1 MYDQRKRVPQP
12 ELNMSLE
19 FTEHKNIVLRKNP
32 DFSEAWLHDRI
43 CENTSMLKLGDLS
56 VVERER
62 TQYTGGRLDI
72 LLSDGDSTRYEVEV
86 MLGATDPSHIIRV
99 IEYWDVERRRYP
111 AYEHIAV
118 LIAEEVTSRFLNVMS
133 LLAGSIPLIAI
144 QLNAIQVGDKL
155 ALDFV
160 KVLDQRALR
169 EDDTVDA
176 TEGDE
181 VGRPA
186 WEKKVGENGVALC
199 DELVSLLQPHTDCEL
214 GLRFQK
220 RHVPVVPVGTTRD
233 VAFVVWPRRTFMR
246 IQVRAENLVALQ
258 DQLNKVGIDANMVWG
273 GTRLRFNITAEDIA
287 TQSETII
294 DVLTDVIRQKGY

>member
-1 MYDQRKRVPQP
+1 
-12 ELNMSLE
+12 MSLE
-19 FTEHKNIVLRKNP
+19 YTEHKNIVLRKHP

-169 EDDTVDA
+169 EDDTVDT

-258 DQLNKVGIDANMVWG
+258 DQLNKVGIDTNMVWG
-273 GTRLRFNITAEDIA
+273 GTRLRFNITADDIA

-294 DVLTDVIRQKGY
+294 YVLTDVIRQKGY

>member
-1 MYDQRKRVPQP
+1 
-12 ELNMSLE
+12 MSLN
-19 FTEHKNIVLRKNP
+19 FTEHKNIVLRKHP

-43 CENTSMLKLGDLS
+43 CENTSILKLGDLS
-56 VVERER
+56 IVERER

-99 IEYWDVERRRYP
+99 IEYWDVERRRFP
-111 AYEHIAV
+111 AYEHVAV

-169 EDDTVDA
+169 EDDTVEA
-176 TEGDE
+176 TGGDD

-186 WEKKVGENGVALC
+186 WEKKVGEKGIALC
-199 DELVSLLQPHTDCEL
+199 DQLISLLQPHTNSEL

-220 RHVPVVPVGTTRD
+220 RHVPVVPVGKTRD
-233 VAFVVWPRRTFMR
+233 VAFVLFPRKTFMR
-246 IQVRAENLVALQ
+246 VQVRSENIAGLQ
-258 DQLNKVGIDANMVWG
+258 EQLNDAGIDTNMVFG
-273 GTRLRFNITAEDIA
+273 GTRLRFNITADDMA
-287 TQSETII
+287 NQSEAII
-294 DVLTDVIRQKGY
+294 DVLSDVIKQKGY

>member
-1 MYDQRKRVPQP
+1 MWAKKCKRWCVAAPCGAGNTLF
-12 ELNMSLE
+12 EVGISYA
-19 FTEHKNIVLRKNP
+19 TE
-32 DFSEAWLHDRI
+32 
-43 CENTSMLKLGDLS
+43 
-56 VVERER
+56 
-62 TQYTGGRLDI
+62 
-72 LLSDGDSTRYEVEV
+72 
-86 MLGATDPSHIIRV
+86 V
-99 IEYWDVERRRYP
+99 IENARDMAVDEGKQGV
-111 AYEHIAV
+111 AV

-133 LLAGSIPLIAI
+133 LLAGSIPPIAI

-169 EDDTVDA
+169 EDDTVDT

-258 DQLNKVGIDANMVWG
+258 DQLKEVGIDTNMVFG
-273 GTRLRFNITAEDIA
+273 GTRLRFNLSAADLTN
-287 TQSETII
+287 QSEAII
-294 DVLTDVIRQKGY
+294 DVLSTVIRQKGL

>member
-1 MYDQRKRVPQP
+1 
-12 ELNMSLE
+12 MSLE
-19 FTEHKNIVLRKNP
+19 YTEHKNIVLRKHP

-43 CENTSMLKLGDLS
+43 CENTSILKLGDLS
-56 VVERER
+56 IVERER

-111 AYEHIAV
+111 AYEHVAV
-118 LIAEEVTSRFLNVMS
+118 LIAEEVTSRFLNMMS

-160 KVLDQRALR
+160 KVLDQRALQ

-176 TEGDE
+176 AEGDE

-186 WEKKVGENGVALC
+186 WERTVWRYATSWYPCCSRKP
-199 DELVSLLQPHTDCEL
+199 SLNWD
-214 GLRFQK
+214 
-220 RHVPVVPVGTTRD
+220 
-233 VAFVVWPRRTFMR
+233 
-246 IQVRAENLVALQ
+246 
-258 DQLNKVGIDANMVWG
+258 
-273 GTRLRFNITAEDIA
+273 
-287 TQSETII
+287 
-294 DVLTDVIRQKGY
+294 